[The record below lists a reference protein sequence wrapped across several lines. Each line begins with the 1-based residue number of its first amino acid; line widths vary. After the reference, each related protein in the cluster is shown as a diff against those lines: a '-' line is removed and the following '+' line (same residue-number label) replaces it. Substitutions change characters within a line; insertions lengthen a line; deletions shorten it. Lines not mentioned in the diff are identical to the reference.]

1 MANSNST
8 PFPESS
14 AKKAYIQ
21 DETDNQNQT
30 PAPNQSPI
38 GGLNSIF
45 DSGPN
50 GNIFGQVT
58 VTDLVPYLVQNV
70 LSPLIQRVIVDGNL
84 VNNFSALWKG
94 FGAEEGTTQAPVPA
108 PPAEAAPP
116 AKQYVVDI
124 AVAEEETTTLKA
136 SPPKR
141 RRTRGSTTTTE
152 KSNGKGNVI
161 EENRKVEA
169 VSSTTSKSKYKL
181 IQRTRT
187 RPSATTQQPFEDNQD
202 DEDETY
208 IFNKLSRL

>member
-94 FGAEEGTTQAPVPA
+94 FGTEESTTQTPVPA
-108 PPAEAAPP
+108 PAEAAPP

-152 KSNGKGNVI
+152 KSSGKGDII
-161 EENRKVEA
+161 EENRQVEA